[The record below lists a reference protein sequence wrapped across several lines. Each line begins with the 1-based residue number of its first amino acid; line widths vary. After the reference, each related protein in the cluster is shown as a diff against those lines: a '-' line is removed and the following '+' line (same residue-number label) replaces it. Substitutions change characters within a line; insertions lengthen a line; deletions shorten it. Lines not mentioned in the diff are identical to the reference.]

1 MGSLV
6 EYELDG
12 RVGIITL
19 RGPPVNALTV
29 ALLDELR
36 AAQDALA
43 AAEVSVAV
51 VRSAV
56 PDFFVAGADLKLLG
70 ESSVEGFDGY
80 LAHARST
87 IERLAGREYLT
98 IAGIDGHALGGG
110 LELALACSLRVAG
123 PGAKLG
129 VPEIKLG
136 IIPGAGG
143 TQRLARILPR
153 GKALD
158 LILTGRSV
166 DAEEAYSL
174 GIVERLAPEG
184 QTGAEAAL
192 EFAHQLAE
200 GPTEAYRSTI
210 RAADAARDMSF
221 DAGME
226 VEREEVLRLFG
237 SADGREGVA
246 AFLEKRRPGFG
257 GSS

>member
-1 MGSLV
+1 M
-6 EYELDG
+6 
-12 RVGIITL
+12 
-19 RGPPVNALTV
+19 
-29 ALLDELR
+29 
-36 AAQDALA
+36 
-43 AAEVSVAV
+43 AV

-221 DAGME
+221 DA
-226 VEREEVLRLFG
+226 VWR
-237 SADGREGVA
+237 SS
-246 AFLEKRRPGFG
+246 EKRSCACLARLTDVKGSPRFSRSG
-257 GSS
+257 GLGLAGLPDGLERVRALPRGPHVTNMHPTAG